1 MSKARATVAD
11 GLVFTFT
18 STAGDATTDAATVAA
33 SRSVILAVPF
43 LTPVNVHSAAFAAE
57 T

>member
-1 MSKARATVAD
+1 MAIYR
-11 GLVFTFT
+11 GPGGP
-18 STAGDATTDAATVAA
+18 GDATTDAATVAA